1 MKAVVQRVAA
11 ASVAV
16 EDEVIGS
23 IGQGLAILLGVVEGD
38 TEREADFLANKIT
51 QLRIFTDRQ
60 DKMNLSVEDM
70 GGEMLAVSQFT
81 LAADCSHGRRPSFT
95 RAAKPQEANGLYEY
109 FIAKIGGL
117 LGKKTQTG
125 QFGAD
130 MKVTLVNDG
139 PVTILLDTDEI
150 MR

>member
-51 QLRIFTDRQ
+51 QLRIFTDSQ

-70 GGEMLAVSQFT
+70 GGEMLVVSQIT
-81 LAADCSHGRRPSFT
+81 
-95 RAAKPQEANGLYEY
+95 
-109 FIAKIGGL
+109 
-117 LGKKTQTG
+117 
-125 QFGAD
+125 
-130 MKVTLVNDG
+130 
-139 PVTILLDTDEI
+139 
-150 MR
+150 

>member
-1 MKAVVQRVAA
+1 MKAIVQRVAA

-51 QLRIFTDRQ
+51 QLRIFTDSQ

-70 GGEMLAVSQFT
+70 GGEMLVVSQFT

-109 FIAKIGGL
+109 FIAKIDGL

-139 PVTILLDTDEI
+139 PVTILLDS
-150 MR
+150 RKGF

>member
-1 MKAVVQRVAA
+1 MQGKSQPNHKTLHRHTQVMKWPHR
-11 ASVAV
+11 
-16 EDEVIGS
+16 
-23 IGQGLAILLGVVEGD
+23 
-38 TEREADFLANKIT
+38 
-51 QLRIFTDRQ
+51 
-60 DKMNLSVEDM
+60 
-70 GGEMLAVSQFT
+70 
-81 LAADCSHGRRPSFT
+81 SHGRRPSFT

-109 FIAKIGGL
+109 FIAKIDGL

-125 QFGAD
+125 QFGRM